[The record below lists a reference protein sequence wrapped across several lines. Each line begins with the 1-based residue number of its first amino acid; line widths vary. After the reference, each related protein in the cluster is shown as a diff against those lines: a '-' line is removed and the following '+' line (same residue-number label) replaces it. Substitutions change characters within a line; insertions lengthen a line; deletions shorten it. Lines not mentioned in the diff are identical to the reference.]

1 MICVKAG
8 IGGGSGTTMD
18 DRNSKPNRR
27 DLFRMIGLVAGGS
40 VMYQAMTSLGYAA
53 DSQYA
58 GPIKLQDAPRGTRV
72 IVLGAGLAGLVCRRW
87 NCATPVTTSRC
98 WNSTIA
104 SAAAPGVFAAATSIP
119 RLAARRRA
127 AASIR
132 GCTWISAV
140 AHSVPTPRLPG
151 YARRF
156 NVALEPF
163 VMVNYNAHVS
173 YVRTHFGN
181 VYKDKVSAD
190 QVKGL
195 RSTAH

>member
-1 MICVKAG
+1 MSALELRNAG
-8 IGGGSGTTMD
+8 YNVQVLEFNDRVGGRAWSLRGGDVYTEIGGETQSCGFDPGLYL
-18 DRNSKPNRR
+18 
-27 DLFRMIGLVAGGS
+27 DLGPWRIP
-40 VMYQAMTSLGYAA
+40 YQHRGYL
-53 DSQYA
+53 D
-58 GPIKLQDAPRGTRV
+58 
-72 IVLGAGLAGLVCRRW
+72 
-87 NCATPVTTSRC
+87 
-98 WNSTIA
+98 
-104 SAAAPGVFAAATSIP
+104 
-119 RLAARRRA
+119 
-127 AASIR
+127 
-132 GCTWISAV
+132 
-140 AHSVPTPRLPG
+140 